1 MGGRAPRGA
10 GPEFAPGAAR
20 YDVSDRVQAIPYG
33 GLGAVHQ
40 LAREVG
46 LVRQLDARL
55 PILMKRRPYSESD
68 HILNIAFNVLCGGT
82 VLDDIEVRRNDAA
95 FLDAVGARTIPD
107 PTTAGDFCAGSTRT
121 RSRR

>member
-40 LAREVG
+40 LAR
-46 LVRQLDARL
+46 D
-55 PILMKRRPYSESD
+55 S
-68 HILNIAFNVLCGGT
+68 F
-82 VLDDIEVRRNDAA
+82 
-95 FLDAVGARTIPD
+95 
-107 PTTAGDFCAGSTRT
+107 GSSMRGC
-121 RSRR
+121 RS